1 MTEPQGQPDHE
12 TAAAPEPVQP
22 AEPGPPSEPPAAA
35 QSPEPSPQGPPAK
48 KAPAKK
54 APAKKAPAK
63 KAAAKK
69 APAKAAKKA
78 PAKKAPA
85 KAAPPKAPTGAAI
98 PIPPAVGANGSGQL
112 AERAKEAAAQAKS
125 TVDAVR
131 NPLSPSAAPAQ
142 RSPGPVLAAG
152 VLGLF
157 GLLLLRRL
165 FRARRG

>member
-12 TAAAPEPVQP
+12 SAAAPEPVQP
-22 AEPGPPSEPPAAA
+22 AEAALPSEPPAAA
-35 QSPEPSPQGPPAK
+35 QSPEPSPQEP
-48 KAPAKK
+48 PAKK

-85 KAAPPKAPTGAAI
+85 KAAPTKAPTGPAI
-98 PIPPAVGANGSGQL
+98 PVPPAVTANGSGQL

-125 TVDAVR
+125 TVDAAR
-131 NPLSPSAAPAQ
+131 NPLSPSVAPAR